1 VAQEDAR
8 GTDAMLADLAKS
20 GDSGGWSLDPFDIA
34 DQMIGG
40 AADWLSGQDSASE
53 TGGLLYKAPKP
64 GQDLRADMPVI
75 GPETAR
81 GVVRAGLDGL
91 VIEAGGVMLLHPD
104 EVRGILAEAGCF
116 FWVRPGGSG

>member
-1 VAQEDAR
+1 
-8 GTDAMLADLAKS
+8 
-20 GDSGGWSLDPFDIA
+20 
-34 DQMIGG
+34 
-40 AADWLSGQDSASE
+40 
-53 TGGLLYKAPKP
+53 
-64 GQDLRADMPVI
+64 MPVI